1 MKNEKIKMKE
11 WRTQCGVQIKRLNN
25 NIYSCRPK
33 IGSNNEPYEFAYK
46 HTDSNLR
53 QRCTHKAE
61 SQRNEVAHKGYE
73 AKKSHIGS
81 FAVEPLLHP
90 LYLGS
95 FDLEVLLYPLYL
107 AEISEIIRGSTA
119 KEVTH
124 GSRYYTSQRVEPCGK
139 AAAESKFGR
148 EWQDGS
154 RKERYRKE
162 TVLSLFYKKIQK
174 KKIKP
179 TTTKP

>member
-1 MKNEKIKMKE
+1 MKE

-81 FAVEPLLHP
+81 FAVEPLPHP
-90 LYLGS
+90 LDLGA

-107 AEISEIIRGSTA
+107 AEISEIVRGHTA
-119 KEVTH
+119 KEVAH

-148 EWQDGS
+148 EGQDGS

-162 TVLSLFYKKIQK
+162 TVISVL
-174 KKIKP
+174 
-179 TTTKP
+179 